1 MGRMKEVYMQIMQ
14 ENMGRVPEHMT
25 LSDMVKM
32 KELEIYN
39 WEDYERE
46 QEKIRL
52 FRVKQENPRE
62 ITKVVQAQNFWEEEL
77 RREEQREITKRYQ
90 KDK

>member
-1 MGRMKEVYMQIMQ
+1 MGRMKEIYMRVMY
-14 ENMGRVPEHMT
+14 ENDGQVPEEMT
-25 LSDMVKM
+25 IADMAQM

-39 WEDYERE
+39 WEEYERE

-62 ITKVVQAQNFWEEEL
+62 IAKAAQVREYWEEEL
-77 RREEQREITKRYQ
+77 RKGKIRRLAKNKQ
-90 KDK
+90 